1 MTIKTQ
7 AELEGLLSDPQ
18 KFTAYLHDFMAE
30 RIGGTIKTELSAAL
44 KERDVRRLPMGDSKD
59 ALPAEGKFARF
70 GEFLRAIHPILN
82 RGQID
87 ARLKASNE
95 SEGGAGGFLVPE
107 QFVANLLLLS
117 LEQAVVRPRS
127 FVMPMA
133 SSAVKIPAV
142 RDTSHATNVFGGV
155 AANWTAES
163 GSVTESNPTFR
174 QIGLTAK
181 KLTGYTT
188 VSNEL
193 LADAAI
199 GLEALLTRMFGDAL
213 AFFED
218 DAFVAGTGAGQPLGI
233 LNCPALVSVAKETG
247 QAATT
252 LVAENLD
259 KMFSRMLPTSL
270 NRAIWLAHP
279 DIFPQLA
286 ALSRSVGTGGS
297 AIWMANI
304 AGAPPASIYGRP
316 VIFSEKCQTLGTVGD
331 IYFVDFGYYIIG
343 DRQAMTMAASPHV
356 RFTNDETVYRFVER
370 LDGQPWLDSALTPR
384 HGSNTISP
392 FVALATRA

>member
-1 MTIKTQ
+1 MPIKTQ
-7 AELEGLLSDPQ
+7 AELEELLTNPK
-18 KFTAYLHDFMAE
+18 KFQDYLEAFAVE
-30 RIGGTIKTELSAAL
+30 RIGPVIKTEMAAAL
-44 KERDVRRLPMGDSKD
+44 KTAPPRLPMSGGPEP
-59 ALPAEGKFARF
+59 LEGNFKKF
-70 GEFLRAIHPILN
+70 GEYLRAIHPIIN
-82 RGQID
+82 RGQVD
-87 ARLKASNE
+87 ARLKVSSEA
-95 SEGGAGGFLVPE
+95 EGGAGGFLVPTE
-107 QFVANLLLLS
+107 FVANLLMLS
-117 LEQAVVRPRS
+117 LEQAVVRPRA
-127 FVMPMA
+127 FVMPMP

-142 RDTSHATNVFGGV
+142 RDTTHATNVFGGV
-155 AANWTAES
+155 AAYWTAES
-163 GSVTESNPTFR
+163 GSVTESNPIFR

-199 GLEALLTRMFGDAL
+199 SLEALLIRMFGEAL
-213 AFFED
+213 AYFED
-218 DAFVAGTGAGQPLGI
+218 DAFIAGTGAGQPLGI
-233 LNCPALVSVAKETG
+233 LNCPALISVAKESG

-252 LVAENLD
+252 IVSENLD

-270 NRAIWLAHP
+270 NRAVWLAHP
-279 DIFPQLA
+279 DTFPQLA
-286 ALSRSVGTGGS
+286 ALSRTVGTGGS
-297 AIWMANI
+297 AVWMTNI
-304 AGAPPASIYGRP
+304 ANGPPSIIHGRP
-316 VIFSEKCQTLGTVGD
+316 LILTEKCQTLGTVGD

-392 FVALATRA
+392 FVALATRS